1 MTVRLL
7 TSLAPFV
14 KAAWCLAAD
23 TVVFDLCTL
32 PFGLT
37 MMASPS
43 ARLAIRADFV
53 GVCAMAVPASASTTP
68 AAAMTAAL
76 EACIRVL
83 SRAPMVCDVLRA
95 HPWSFCAP
103 GLQADSARTYPKQ
116 RHAANIQ
123 IGKKRVSW
131 SNKRERLVTLP
142 LA

>member
-7 TSLAPFV
+7 TSLAPFA

-23 TVVFDLCTL
+23 TVVCDLCTL

-43 ARLAIRADFV
+43 AWLAICVDFF
-53 GVCAMAVPASASTTP
+53 GVCAMAVPASASAKP

-83 SRAPMVCDVLRA
+83 SRAPMVCGVLHA
-95 HPWSFCAP
+95 HPWSHLRPRPSGRFGANLPQATP
-103 GLQADSARTYPKQ
+103 GRQHTDR
-116 RHAANIQ
+116 
-123 IGKKRVSW
+123 
-131 SNKRERLVTLP
+131 
-142 LA
+142 